1 MNNPKR
7 EKFVKSLQDSDSNEN
22 KTALGSYIPSIQIR
36 QQTFNR
42 ENEKYQTYSSKEVQN
57 YFHNIVA
64 AIMLEYNKY
73 FSKYG
78 YEIQIFYRFKSPKSL
93 AEKIA
98 KYTIQPNKYK
108 MDFNVKGTLPVQL
121 ISKINDAAALK
132 VVLVKSPPSPPF
144 RNNEKIAKLLSE
156 KNRNEQF
163 LDNMREFET
172 QLIKTDDLG
181 FETDE
186 YEYKVTKKDY
196 YSNCIKVLDTII
208 SLIPKEATELI
219 QYYNDK
225 KETFMSSIE
234 IIEDMQQID
243 GLDNDLLVDESDY
256 PVNENSNEVDFP
268 TLLNDLSERI
278 NDNLDFEI
286 LNMQMKNILSRSPI
300 VNDLGLKLSSSK
312 LKIRNN
318 GYISFF
324 NVLDTPIGPVELQ
337 NQTHRA
343 YIDGNIGHSAHT
355 KMRSSKKIK
364 PAKIPNP
371 SDSEAVKKFKE
382 EVHYVSPKYFSAK
395 MDSEEKDRVL
405 ISGSSDYN
413 NYRKVISEVPKGSVQ
428 SKMLDKYFQK
438 LYKNQSEIFDDG
450 YKEESYSFTITDI
463 KKFIKKLVADLNNNP
478 IER

>member
-1 MNNPKR
+1 MNNQTKR
-7 EKFVKSLQDSDSNEN
+7 EEFVKSIQHSASNKN
-22 KTALGSYIPSIQIR
+22 KTALGPYIPSIQIR

-93 AEKIA
+93 SEKIA
-98 KYTIQPNKYK
+98 EYTIRPNKYK
-108 MDFNVKGTLPVQL
+108 MNFNIQGTSPEQL
-121 ISKINDAAALK
+121 ISKLNDAAALK
-132 VVLVKSPPSPPF
+132 VVLVKSPSSPPF
-144 RNNEKIAKLLSE
+144 RNNEKISRLLSE
-156 KNRNEQF
+156 KNQNEQF

-186 YEYKVTKKDY
+186 YEYKVAKKDY

-208 SLIPKEATELI
+208 SLIPKEAAELV

-225 KETFMSSIE
+225 KETFMSNIE
-234 IIEDMQQID
+234 IIENMQID

-256 PVNENSNEVDFP
+256 PVNENSNEVDFT

-286 LNMQMKNILSRSPI
+286 LNMQMENILSRSPI
-300 VNDLGLKLSSSK
+300 VKDLGLKLSSSK
-312 LKIRNN
+312 LKIRDN

-395 MDSEEKDRVL
+395 MDSEEKNRVL

-438 LYKNQSEIFDDG
+438 LYKNQSKIFNDG
-450 YKEESYSFTITDI
+450 YKEESYSFTVPDI
-463 KKFIKKLVADLNNNP
+463 KRFIKKLVADLNNNS